1 LRFLGTPTNRFRTVD
16 LLRQGLAEIFSR
28 HSLSTIILVVGSTAV
43 LVGSV
48 SLGELVSRGRM
59 ADVYDAHD
67 GLLGRIVAIKVLA
80 SAFDR
85 DGGLRRAVPPRAR
98 AAAHLS

>member
-1 LRFLGTPTNRFRTVD
+1 
-16 LLRQGLAEIFSR
+16 
-28 HSLSTIILVVGSTAV
+28 
-43 LVGSV
+43 
-48 SLGELVSRGRM
+48 M

-67 GLLGRIVAIKVLA
+67 CLLGRIVAIKVLA

-85 DGGLRRAVPPRAR
+85 DGGLRREVLPRAR

>member
-1 LRFLGTPTNRFRTVD
+1 MV
-16 LLRQGLAEIFSR
+16 
-28 HSLSTIILVVGSTAV
+28 
-43 LVGSV
+43 
-48 SLGELVSRGRM
+48 
-59 ADVYDAHD
+59 DVYEGHD
-67 GLLGRIVAIKVLA
+67 RLLGRIVAIMVLA

>member
-1 LRFLGTPTNRFRTVD
+1 
-16 LLRQGLAEIFSR
+16 
-28 HSLSTIILVVGSTAV
+28 
-43 LVGSV
+43 
-48 SLGELVSRGRM
+48 M

-67 GLLGRIVAIKVLA
+67 RLLGIVAIKVL
-80 SAFDR
+80 AFDR

>member
-1 LRFLGTPTNRFRTVD
+1 
-16 LLRQGLAEIFSR
+16 
-28 HSLSTIILVVGSTAV
+28 
-43 LVGSV
+43 
-48 SLGELVSRGRM
+48 M

-67 GLLGRIVAIKVLA
+67 RLLGRIVAIKVFA

-85 DGGLRRAVPPRAR
+85 DGRLRRVVPPRAR